1 MTLPADPFMLLSLVN
16 TKLRDEYSSLDELC
30 AAEDLDRDLLESR
43 LKAAGFDYMPTIN
56 QFR

>member
-16 TKLRDEYSSLDELC
+16 TKLRDEYTSLDELC

-43 LKAAGFDYMPTIN
+43 LKAAGFEYMPTIN

>member
-16 TKLRDEYSSLDELC
+16 TKLRDEYPSLDELC